1 MRGVFVCGY
10 ANNSANAG
18 LSYSNANNSP
28 TNANTNIG
36 AQLNY
41 NNNKYKIC
49 IDLTSW

>member
-1 MRGVFVCGY
+1 MRGVFVGGNAY
-10 ANNSANAG
+10 NGATAG
-18 LSYSNANNSP
+18 LSCSYANNSP
-28 TNANTNIG
+28 TNANTSIG